1 MSYIFHLDEKLS
13 EESAIL
19 ASLERLAEVFRINLW
34 ENNQNHS
41 LSSLQLRILI
51 FLDINKKDINT
62 VSNLTKEFCLTKSTI
77 SSSISTLEKKNYIEK
92 VKDKDDMR
100 ISKIVLT
107 EKGLQTV
114 REITSLSNKIKD
126 VLQTIDNKEKSTLL
140 KTLLDLI
147 FELQKESVIP
157 MEGMCFSCG
166 FCVQFGEKNK
176 SPFCKLI
183 DKSLKEK

>member
-34 ENNQNHS
+34 ENNQS
-41 LSSLQLRILI
+41 RGLSSLQLRILI
-51 FLDINKKDINT
+51 YLDMNKKEINT
-62 VSNLTKEFCLTKSTI
+62 VSHLTKEFTLTKSTI
-77 SSSISTLEKKNYIEK
+77 SSSISTLEKKGYIK
-92 VKDKDDMR
+92 KIKDLDDMR
-100 ISKIVLT
+100 ISKIVLSD
-107 EKGLQTV
+107 KGIQTV
-114 REITSLSNKIKD
+114 GEITSLSNKIKD
-126 VLQTIDNKEKSTLL
+126 ILLTIDKNEKSTLL

-147 FELQKESVIP
+147 SKLQQKDVIP

-176 SPFCKLI
+176 SPFCKLLE
-183 DKSLKEK
+183 KPLK